1 MTELKRCVIATRESP
16 LAMWQ
21 ALHVQALLR
30 NRYPELDVEILGMTT
45 KGDQILDKTLSKIG
59 GKGLFVK
66 ELEAAM
72 LEGTADLAVH
82 SLKDVP
88 MVLPEGFTLAAVSS
102 REDPRD
108 AFVSP
113 KYERLED
120 MPAGARVGTAS
131 LRRELML
138 RSEFPHLTVLPIRG
152 NVGTRLSKLDKGEF
166 DALVMAGAGLKRLKL
181 EDRIR
186 ELLPVETS
194 LPAPGQGALGIEVRA
209 DRKDLQE
216 LLAFINDEDIRCATG
231 AERAVSRALGGSC
244 QVPLAA
250 HGIVENGELWLRA
263 HVGDHRDGRKIS
275 AEARGKAADFE
286 AVAEQVVADLKAQG
300 AEALLAEVLAQTS
313 KYVRHYK
320 DLAKERFLFAGAAF
334 FVFRNQNL

>member
-113 KYERLED
+113 KYKRLED

-209 DRKDLQE
+209 DRKDLLE

-263 HVGDHRDGRKIS
+263 H
-275 AEARGKAADFE
+275 F
-286 AVAEQVVADLKAQG
+286 
-300 AEALLAEVLAQTS
+300 EALLAEVLAQTS
-313 KYVRHYK
+313 K
-320 DLAKERFLFAGAAF
+320 
-334 FVFRNQNL
+334 

>member
-209 DRKDLQE
+209 DRKDLLE

-250 HGIVENGELWLRA
+250 YATITDSTMRLRALIGDHTTGELVATEQTGPWTEYERLA
-263 HVGDHRDGRKIS
+263 S
-275 AEARGKAADFE
+275 E
-286 AVAEQVVADLKAQG
+286 AVDALLKQG
-300 AEALLAEVLAQTS
+300 ARRYIEKLLT
-313 KYVRHYK
+313 
-320 DLAKERFLFAGAAF
+320 
-334 FVFRNQNL
+334 NQH

>member
-1 MTELKRCVIATRESP
+1 MPHFDRCVIATRESL

-30 NRYPELDVEILGMTT
+30 DRYPGAEVELLGMTT
-45 KGDQILDKTLSKIG
+45 RGDQILDRTLSKVG

-72 LEGTADLAVH
+72 LEGRADLAVH

-88 MVLPEGFTLAAVSS
+88 MELPEGFELVAVSE

-113 KYERLED
+113 KYASLDD

-138 RSEFPHLTVLPIRG
+138 RMRYLHLEVLPVRG
-152 NVGTRLSKLDKGEF
+152 NVGTRLRKLDEGQF
-166 DALVMAGAGLKRLKL
+166 DALVMASAGLKRLGL
-181 EDRIR
+181 GDRIR
-186 ELLPVETS
+186 QIIPAEVS
-194 LPAPGQGALGIEVRA
+194 LPAPGQGALGIEI
-209 DRKDLQE
+209 RKGDEKMEAALG
-216 LLAFINDEDIRCATG
+216 FINSPETRACCM

-250 HGIVENGELWLRA
+250 YAVVENGELWLRA
-263 HVGDHRDGRKIS
+263 LVGNHK
-275 AEARGKAADFE
+275 EGKAAFTQARGPLAEPE
-286 AVAEQVVADLKAQG
+286 ALAARVVEDLRRQG
-300 AEALLAEVLAQTS
+300 AEDYLKACL
-313 KYVRHYK
+313 
-320 DLAKERFLFAGAAF
+320 G
-334 FVFRNQNL
+334 

>member
-1 MTELKRCVIATRESP
+1 MSEFNHCIIATRESP

-30 NRYPELDVEILGMTT
+30 KHYPNAVVDILGMTT
-45 KGDQILDKTLSKIG
+45 RGDQILDRTLSKVG

-72 LEGTADLAVH
+72 MEGRADLAVH

-88 MVLPEGFTLAAVSS
+88 MELPEGFVLAAVSS

-113 KYERLED
+113 RYERLED
-120 MPAGARVGTAS
+120 MPEGSVVGTAS

-138 RSEFPHLTVLPIRG
+138 RARFPHLVVKSIRG
-152 NVGTRLSKLDKGEF
+152 NVGTRLAKLDRGEF
-166 DALVMAGAGLKRLKL
+166 DALVMAGAGLKRLEL
-181 EDRIR
+181 SERIR
-186 ELLPVETS
+186 GLLDPSLS

-209 DRKDLQE
+209 DRADLIEALQ
-216 LLAFINDEDIRCATG
+216 FINDPETRACTA

-250 HGIVENGELWLRA
+250 YAIVSGGELWLRA
-263 HVGDHRDGRKIS
+263 HVGDHRTGEMLCAEGRGAVADHLAI
-275 AEARGKAADFE
+275 AEA
-286 AVAEQVVADLKAQG
+286 VVADLRGQG
-300 AEALLAEVLAQTS
+300 ADALLERVLCATAQ
-313 KYVRHYK
+313 
-320 DLAKERFLFAGAAF
+320 
-334 FVFRNQNL
+334 